1 MKSLFP
7 VCMLVS
13 IVLMLVVLVLQFL
26 DMRALFML

>member
-13 IVLMLVVLVLQFL
+13 TVLMLVVLVLQFL